1 MELSALGI
9 PSISLSHA
17 LNWPDDV
24 RVARIPTNTALDAKM
39 TDAKSL
45 AGCIAGILAGSTRT
59 EMDKPRLEMKPN
71 GRRLVAERLAFHI
84 DQIQRGHEQTFAAGK

>member
-24 RVARIPTNTALDAKM
+24 RVARIPSNTALDAKT
-39 TDAKSL
+39 TDGKSL
-45 AGCIAGILAGSTRT
+45 AECIARILAANTQTKRDS
-59 EMDKPRLEMKPN
+59 PALETKPN